1 MGQPARVMCA
11 LARSQAEAHGVCGRR
26 WMYGP
31 LARLRSSI
39 NKTKSPTPHHHSR
52 SFLPP
57 HPSLPLSVLHC
68 SLKRRQAP
76 PAGHGDADGG
86 PELVAGAAQGT
97 YINCSL
103 SSQPSPP
110 QHLLRLFTGKKGG
123 SYKFRRENHEPET
136 RCEMMQ
142 QGASEAD
149 MTWTWTNPNSPKG
162 GSKSRLLAGFPWRI
176 PFEST
181 HILPGI

>member
-1 MGQPARVMCA
+1 MCA

-123 SYKFRRENHEPET
+123 GTNLGERIRNRGTGELVRDDAAGSFGGGH
-136 RCEMMQ
+136 
-142 QGASEAD
+142 D
-149 MTWTWTNPNSPKG
+149 MTWTNPNSMKKPPLG
-162 GSKSRLLAGFPWRI
+162 WMSMEDSLR
-176 PFEST
+176 ST
-181 HILPGI
+181 HILPASSY